1 MNNDLLV
8 LDPIFASIF
17 ALSQPFLR
25 YEHFSGYFY
34 RQKTLKNRIKT
45 NFLSQM
51 LRKNIQMVTQ
61 VRGILDGFFSSFI
74 PSICTQNHNNLT
86 YSVVLTTIKIRKYLA
101 QLESYKNLV
110 LSICNLRKIFMEYL
124 AQLESSKI
132 LLHIFSNLRK
142 IFMEYFKRKRKLQLF
157 GSQHLQ
163 FAKTIH
169 GIFNAI

>member
-8 LDPIFASIF
+8 LDPIFSSIF

-61 VRGILDGFFSSFI
+61 VRGILDGFFASFI
-74 PSICTQNHNNLT
+74 SSICTQIQYNLN
-86 YSVVLTTIKIRKYLA
+86 YLVVLTTIKIRKYMA
-101 QLESYKNLV
+101 QLESSKILV

-124 AQLESSKI
+124 TQIEVFKFWL
-132 LLHIFSNLRK
+132 FSLWICKKYSWN
-142 IFMEYFKRKRKLQLF
+142 I
-157 GSQHLQ
+157 
-163 FAKTIH
+163 
-169 GIFNAI
+169 